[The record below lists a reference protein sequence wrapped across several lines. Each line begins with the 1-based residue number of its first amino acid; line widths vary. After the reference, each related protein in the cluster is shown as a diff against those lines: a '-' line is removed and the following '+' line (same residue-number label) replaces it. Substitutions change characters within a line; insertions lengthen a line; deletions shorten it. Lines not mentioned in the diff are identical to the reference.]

1 MSKDFWGMWFLFL
14 LFIVFAAGMT
24 YWGGYESYSLF
35 WVISGV
41 VGTIVMAFFFRR
53 DTSRES

>member
-1 MSKDFWGMWFLFL
+1 MSKDFWGMWLLFL

-24 YWGGYESYSLF
+24 YWGGFPEYAIF
-35 WVISGV
+35 WIISGV
-41 VGTIVMAFFFRR
+41 VGTVVMGYFFRR